1 MQEVDIRVCEVC
13 VSSIIIFQATYS
25 LFVKKPLEEFY
36 IMGLCDEENISLT
49 YSINQ

>member
-1 MQEVDIRVCEVC
+1 MHLQVDEDIF